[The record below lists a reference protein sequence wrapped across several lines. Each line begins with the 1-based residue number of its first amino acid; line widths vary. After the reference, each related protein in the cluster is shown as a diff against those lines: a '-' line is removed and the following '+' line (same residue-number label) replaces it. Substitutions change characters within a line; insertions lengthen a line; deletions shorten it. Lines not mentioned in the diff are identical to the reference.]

1 MEKNVNCVST
11 TPEQMYAELISERK
25 ARLDSPEIMQIP
37 TFQPKNSIRISEE
50 IILAK
55 DKKGRFTKEAQLKA
69 FALPNKHKLMSIF
82 AEARQGRLCDE
93 AQIRAFELPNAA
105 EIILIQA
112 KKGAS
117 AMKLNSK
124 ALSYRMQQRLSVF

>member
-69 FALPNKHKLMSIF
+69 LS
-82 AEARQGRLCDE
+82 
-93 AQIRAFELPNAA
+93 
-105 EIILIQA
+105 LIHI
-112 KKGAS
+112 
-117 AMKLNSK
+117 
-124 ALSYRMQQRLSVF
+124 

>member
-69 FALPNKHKLMSIF
+69 FALPNMHMQKIIF
-82 AEARQGRLCDE
+82 ASARQGRLCDE

-112 KKGAS
+112 KNG
-117 AMKLNSK
+117 L
-124 ALSYRMQQRLSVF
+124 L

>member
-11 TPEQMYAELISERK
+11 TPEQMYAELMSERK

-55 DKKGRFTKEAQLKA
+55 DK
-69 FALPNKHKLMSIF
+69 
-82 AEARQGRLCDE
+82 
-93 AQIRAFELPNAA
+93 IRTLHQRSSTQSFCVTEYAY
-105 EIILIQA
+105 A
-112 KKGAS
+112 KDYFCF
-117 AMKLNSK
+117 SK
-124 ALSYRMQQRLSVF
+124 TGTPLR